1 MNNKV
6 YFILFCLVS
15 NYSPVIAAQSPSLVN
30 TIITFPPEVT
40 LEDNITVN
48 FEGFLQLDQ
57 ERIDALHTKYE
68 KNFKLR
74 SYLRYGSRAIQFGL
88 VGVGLYN
95 LGLFDFLIPNLSA
108 TNHSIKDI
116 SLLKVEIAALKNS
129 QKEMIDLLGKTAKK
143 TPAEIETIINLA
155 LADKKSTFDKLSWIW
170 GGVKSISQWVTIS
183 LCFAKAAQL
192 HSYVEAD
199 ATFMWFFSNH
209 SLSDRV
215 DVLRRSVKAIT
226 DFNIPADYSLEYH
239 SRAIAPALQSIAH
252 NVEELIAFMDYYFE
266 SIDQELLVKQG
277 LDMQSRYLFNV
288 SNDFFKNIHTA
299 LQDQSQNLKAVAIID
314 DFRSDLI
321 TVIKR
326 CQFFE
331 KQFVDLD

>member
-6 YFILFCLVS
+6 YFLLLCLVS
-15 NYSPVIAAQSPSLVN
+15 NCSPVFAEQSSSLVS
-30 TIITFPPEVT
+30 TIVTYPPEVT
-40 LEDNITVN
+40 LEGDIIAAP
-48 FEGFLQLDQ
+48 EGFLQLDQ
-57 ERIDALHTKYE
+57 DRINTLHTKYE

-95 LGLFDFLIPNLSA
+95 LGLFDFLIPNLSG

-116 SLLKVEIAALKNS
+116 SLLKTQMELISNN
-129 QKEMIDLLGKTAKK
+129 QERMIKLLGETAGQSTEEIKK
-143 TPAEIETIINLA
+143 IITAAASNQ
-155 LADKKSTFDKLSWIW
+155 SMFDRLSWIW

-183 LCFAKAAQL
+183 LCFAKAAQF

-199 ATFMWFFSNH
+199 PTFVWFFSNH
-209 SLSDRV
+209 SMSDRV

-239 SRAIAPALQSIAH
+239 NRAIEPALQSIAH

-266 SIDQELLVKQG
+266 SIDQELLFKQG
-277 LDMQSRYLFNV
+277 MDLQSRYLFNV
-288 SNDFFKNIHTA
+288 SNDFFKNIHAA
-299 LQDQSQNLKAVAIID
+299 LQDHSQNQQAVAIID

>member
-1 MNNKV
+1 
-6 YFILFCLVS
+6 
-15 NYSPVIAAQSPSLVN
+15 
-30 TIITFPPEVT
+30 
-40 LEDNITVN
+40 
-48 FEGFLQLDQ
+48 
-57 ERIDALHTKYE
+57 
-68 KNFKLR
+68 
-74 SYLRYGSRAIQFGL
+74 
-88 VGVGLYN
+88 
-95 LGLFDFLIPNLSA
+95 
-108 TNHSIKDI
+108 
-116 SLLKVEIAALKNS
+116 
-129 QKEMIDLLGKTAKK
+129 
-143 TPAEIETIINLA
+143 
-155 LADKKSTFDKLSWIW
+155 
-170 GGVKSISQWVTIS
+170 
-183 LCFAKAAQL
+183 
-192 HSYVEAD
+192 
-199 ATFMWFFSNH
+199 MWFFSNH